1 MSSAKPIPTL
11 MTSLNSNSYHNSIN
25 SRYHSRFSAPVFK
38 YPSSS
43 SSPTQRIFRPPPP
56 PPLHSQQFHHQYPP
70 PNYVASSSYYPQQ
83 QAPLF
88 YHSQFDST
96 NINNKRYGEPPAPP
110 TKRFRYN
117 INAHQHY

>member
-1 MSSAKPIPTL
+1 
-11 MTSLNSNSYHNSIN
+11 MTSSNSNSYHNSIG
-25 SRYHSRFSAPVFK
+25 SRYHSHFPAPIFK

-43 SSPTQRIFRPPPP
+43 PTQRVFRPPPP
-56 PPLHSQQFHHQYPP
+56 PLHAQHFHAQYP
-70 PNYVASSSYYPQQ
+70 PNYVATSSYYPPQ

-88 YHSQFDST
+88 YHSQPDPA
-96 NINNKRYGEPPAPP
+96 NINNKRYGEPPAAP

>member
-1 MSSAKPIPTL
+1 MSLAKPIPTL
-11 MTSLNSNSYHNSIN
+11 MTSSNSIS

-43 SSPTQRIFRPPPP
+43 PTQRIYRPPP
-56 PPLHSQQFHHQYPP
+56 PPLHPQQFHHQYPS
-70 PNYVASSSYYPQQ
+70 NYVVTSSYYPQQ

-88 YHSQFDST
+88 YHSQQDPT
-96 NINNKRYGEPPAPP
+96 NLNNKRFGEPPAPP

-117 INAHQHY
+117 INTHQHY